1 MTSASRNS
9 NIFSEQ
15 INMRMRK
22 PERIKYRD
30 RMRISMSCTI
40 AFILLVF
47 LVSFF
52 YGMRYLIK
60 NTEFEEHHGHSLE
73 SLLNEG
79 LPPHPKYTAA
89 PTGSPTT
96 LAELRPPRSIFFSI
110 SHDIHIVS
118 HSHLL
123 LHHAGSGK

>member
-1 MTSASRNS
+1 MTSATRNS
-9 NIFSEQ
+9 NIFSDQ

-30 RMRISMSCTI
+30 RMRISMGCTI
-40 AFILLVF
+40 AAVLLIF

-52 YGMRYLIK
+52 YGIKYLIN

-89 PTGSPTT
+89 PSSSPTT
-96 LAELRPPRSIFFSI
+96 LAELKPPR
-110 SHDIHIVS
+110 
-118 HSHLL
+118 
-123 LHHAGSGK
+123 